1 MRISTFLTSEITA
14 AVQPLSKH
22 VVIVCLKVSVN
33 PGSEE
38 GVSWSIF
45 SLDYFSS
52 ALKCHDD
59 MGFNFFH
66 ANFSFPPNLSAF
78 HQMKKYQGLDNG

>member
-1 MRISTFLTSEITA
+1 MRINTFLTSEITV

-22 VVIVCLKVSVN
+22 VVIVCLKISVN

-38 GVSWSIF
+38 GVIRNIF

-52 ALKCHDD
+52 VLKCNDD
-59 MGFNFFH
+59 VGFNFFPV
-66 ANFSFPPNLSAF
+66 NFSFSPNLSAF
-78 HQMKKYQGLDNG
+78 D